1 MHMHEIPVT
10 EARAEFS
17 ELINRVAY
25 GGEPVII
32 TRHGKPLVAL
42 VPAAN
47 VVENPA
53 QRGQGPNQSAA
64 PITVL
69 DVTGRGGEPNGPS
82 TVAAHHRDDPKT
94 R

>member
-1 MHMHEIPVT
+1 MHEVPVT

-25 GGEPVII
+25 GGEPVVI

-42 VPAAN
+42 VPAAYLA
-47 VVENPA
+47 EDAA
-53 QRGQGPNQSAA
+53 QRSGAREQSAA
-64 PITVL
+64 QVTVL
-69 DVTGRGGEPNGPS
+69 DVSARSDESTGPF
-82 TVAAHHRDDPKT
+82 TVAAQHDAPRT